1 MIAREF
7 LPMFS
12 VVVPTYNRERF
23 VTSAIDSV
31 LQQTFKDY
39 EIIVIDDGSTDNTL
53 QALQK
58 YGTRTKVIRQPNSG
72 VSAARNK
79 GVEVARGRWIAFLDS
94 DDEWDQNYLA
104 SQFEHIR
111 CNPRAVAFVTNALEI
126 HPGHRTHM
134 HFQSSMLRKFG
145 SRSTIGIRRPFR
157 AIIDH
162 PHWYLQSMVVRRDVL
177 LTTRLFDPALAIAE
191 DLDVITQLTLLGEF
205 GFDKRV
211 FVRIFRRTEELS
223 NLASAQGSLTARESF
238 DTVFERLNREPGLR
252 CMERLAL
259 AKVRSANQRGL
270 GNLLLAQADRSRA
283 RACYKQALITY
294 PSMKSLI
301 KYLASLCSARL
312 VCLFGKR
319 QRLSAT

>member
-1 MIAREF
+1 VILREF
-7 LPMFS
+7 FPMFS
-12 VVVPTYNRERF
+12 VLIPTYNRARF

-58 YGTRTKVIRQPNSG
+58 YGTRTTVIRQPNSG

-79 GVEVARGRWIAFLDS
+79 GVEIARGQWVAFLDS
-94 DDEWDQNYLA
+94 DDEWDQNYLI

-111 CNPRAVAFVTNALEI
+111 ANPDAVAFVTNALEI
-126 HPGHRTHM
+126 HPGHRAHT
-134 HFQSSMLRKFG
+134 HFQTRMLGRFG
-145 SRSTIGIRRPFR
+145 TRSAIRIRRPFR

-191 DLDVITQLTLLGEF
+191 DLDVITQLALVGEF

-211 FVRIFRRTEELS
+211 FVRIFRRTEKLS
-223 NLASAQGSLTARESF
+223 NLASAQGSLTARKSF
-238 DTVFERLNREPGLR
+238 DAVFERLDSEPALTF
-252 CMERLAL
+252 MERLAL
-259 AKVRSANQRGL
+259 ARVRSANQRAL
-270 GNLLLAQADRSRA
+270 GNLLLAEADRKQA
-283 RACYKQALITY
+283 RACYKQALMIY

-301 KYLASLCSARL
+301 KYVASLFSARL
-312 VCLFGKR
+312 VYLFGKR
-319 QRLSAT
+319 QRLNAT